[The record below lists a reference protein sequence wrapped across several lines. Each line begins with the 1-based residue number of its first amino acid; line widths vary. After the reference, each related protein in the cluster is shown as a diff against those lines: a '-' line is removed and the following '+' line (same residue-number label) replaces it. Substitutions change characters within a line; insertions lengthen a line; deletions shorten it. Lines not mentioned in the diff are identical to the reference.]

1 VLPATVVTVARRG
14 RPPGVDSAD
23 TRERII
29 DAARSE
35 FAERG
40 YAAASITSI
49 ATRADLAPSAIYHYF
64 GGKSELYEA
73 VFSATADVIW
83 HRLHEDLDEHTTF
96 TDAVNHLLDASMT
109 FTPEENAYN
118 DFLAMIPTES
128 RLHPKFS
135 HLLTARSKYQDAAF
149 GGIVDLGLT
158 TGELVDIDR
167 DVAIEM
173 ARAAIMGS
181 FFERHFRPELTKV
194 SVRAVR
200 QLLLSMTDGDRH
212 HS

>member
-1 VLPATVVTVARRG
+1 MARRG

-83 HRLHEDLDEHTTF
+83 HRLHEDLGEHRTF
-96 TDAVNHLLDASMT
+96 ADAVNHILDASMS
-109 FTPEENAYN
+109 FTPAENGYN
-118 DFLAMIPTES
+118 NFLAMIPTES
-128 RLHPKFS
+128 RLQPEFS

-149 GGIVDLGLT
+149 GSIVDLGLT
-158 TGELVDIDR
+158 TGELTGVDR
-167 DVAIEM
+167 DLAIEM
-173 ARAAIMGS
+173 VRAAIMGS
-181 FFERHFRPELTKV
+181 FFERHFRPELTEV
-194 SVRAVR
+194 SVQAVR
-200 QLLLSMTDGDRH
+200 ELLLSMTAGHRH
-212 HS
+212 HN